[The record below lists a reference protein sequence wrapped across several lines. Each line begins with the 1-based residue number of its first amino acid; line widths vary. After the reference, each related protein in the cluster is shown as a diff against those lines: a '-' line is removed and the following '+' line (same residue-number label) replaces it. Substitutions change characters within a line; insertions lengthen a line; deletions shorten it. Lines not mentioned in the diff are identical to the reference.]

1 MIGRQE
7 RHADGVG
14 AGRRE
19 VGDALRG
26 EHRAKE
32 AVGDLDQDAGA
43 VTGVGLGAGGAAVLE
58 VGEGHQAGV
67 HQLVAA
73 RALDVGDEGDP
84 ARVMLET
91 RVVETVRAR
100 R

>member
-1 MIGRQE
+1 VVGGKE
-7 RHADGVG
+7 GHADGVG

-19 VGDALRG
+19 VVDALLG
-26 EHRAKE
+26 EHGAQE

-43 VTGVGLGAGGAAVLE
+43 VAGVGLSAGGATVRQ
-58 VGEGHQAGV
+58 VRQRDQAGS

-73 RALDVGDEGDP
+73 HTLDVGDEGDP
-84 ARVMLET
+84 ARVVLES
-91 RVVETVRAR
+91 RVVETIRAR